1 MTMRRITAIIMMA
14 CILMTGCSS
23 APATEATQA
32 PATEATQAPAT
43 EAAQAPATETT
54 QTPVT
59 EAAQAVTTADQA
71 TVQTTTAT
79 STEQDHVEPYGI
91 YTVYYEDKEVQLEWD
106 EDAIT
111 FIIGTARYTEEKED
125 WMEKTYEILSNPQK
139 KVNFEDELAYDE
151 DDKFIKLETPSGTVF
166 KFDEL
171 PKSTS
176 EWFMVNIE
184 PYLTITSLEES
195 F

>member
-54 QTPVT
+54 QTSVT

-71 TVQTTTAT
+71 TVQTTTET

>member
-32 PATEATQAPAT
+32 PATEATQAPST

-71 TVQTTTAT
+71 TVQTTTET

>member
-23 APATEATQA
+23 
-32 PATEATQAPAT
+32 
-43 EAAQAPATETT
+43 APATETT

-71 TVQTTTAT
+71 TVQTTTET

-111 FIIGTARYTEEKED
+111 FIIGTAWYTEEKED

>member
-59 EAAQAVTTADQA
+59 EASQAVTTADQA
-71 TVQTTTAT
+71 TVQTTTET

>member
-71 TVQTTTAT
+71 TVQTTTET

-111 FIIGTARYTEEKED
+111 FIIGTARYTEEKDD

>member
-14 CILMTGCSS
+14 CILVTGCSS

-54 QTPVT
+54 QTSVT
-59 EAAQAVTTADQA
+59 EAPQAVTTADQA
-71 TVQTTTAT
+71 TVQTTTET